1 MKFVSIA
8 NVDQFKDNENYIALM
23 GGEADNGLAER
34 GTGIENTEPYLE
46 PGLSEMGF
54 VRVKSNQARL
64 ENQRGARYGW
74 ITGFSELLY
83 TKLRR
88 CIDLCTHPA

>member
-34 GTGIENTEPYLE
+34 GTGIEN
-46 PGLSEMGF
+46 
-54 VRVKSNQARL
+54 
-64 ENQRGARYGW
+64 
-74 ITGFSELLY
+74 I
-83 TKLRR
+83 
-88 CIDLCTHPA
+88 